1 MNENIHA
8 IDEQES
14 APAECRFAAD
24 IETIFSTA
32 LYKRISN
39 VTIEEPTIRD
49 AFSRFVSDVECGKTF
64 SVIDMLGS
72 AEAVV
77 KGKSIKIN
85 AGAAV
90 YSFDGDSLGDNRF
103 SKFLLNN
110 STSSFFDLLSV
121 QNGIAFDIS
130 CFNDSLVLAQ
140 TVRYLT
146 VLPEKEQS
154 VLKKA
159 EKNGVKLTKV
169 GELLSQNKIIL
180 TDKNDIVKSYDKD
193 SIVFNDGDS
202 ESVSMGIAH
211 LEAFK
216 EGYNAVLS
224 VILCNVV
231 TKNNI
236 VRFGLDGDLNTVCAR
251 ALGFYTAVTYH
262 RSIPLKFVLTLD
274 SSVNVASARPD
285 ICDGDYLY
293 FLKLRNDIN
302 GMTDKI
308 HYGQLH
314 YYLKEKRKNGII
326 KDVLPI
332 RENIQNVINRLC
344 GDSLEYEKLAD
355 LPDNCFGIIVSVG
368 RGESVNGV
376 KLGYFRDN

>member
-1 MNENIHA
+1 MNENINA
-8 IDEQES
+8 VEEQEQ
-14 APAECRFAAD
+14 APAESRFVAD
-24 IETIFSTA
+24 TEAIFSTA
-32 LYKRISN
+32 LYRRITN
-39 VTIEEPTIRD
+39 VTIEEPTIRE
-49 AFSRFVSDVECGKTF
+49 AFSKFVSDVECGKSF
-64 SVIDMLGS
+64 SVIDILGS

-85 AGAAV
+85 AGAVV
-90 YSFDGDSLGDNRF
+90 YSFDGDGLGDDRF
-103 SKFLLNN
+103 SKYLLNN

-121 QNGIAFDIS
+121 HNGLSFDIS
-130 CFNDSLVLAQ
+130 CFNDSLVIAQ
-140 TVRYLT
+140 TARYLT
-146 VLPEKEQS
+146 VLPEKVQRI
-154 VLKKA
+154 LKKA

-169 GELLSQNKIIL
+169 GELLSQNKVII
-180 TDKNDIVKSYDKD
+180 TNINDIVKSYDKA
-193 SIVFNDGDS
+193 SVIFNDGNG
-202 ESVSMGIAH
+202 ESVSMGVAQ
-211 LEAFK
+211 LDAFK

-224 VILCNVV
+224 VILCNAV

-236 VRFGLDGDLNTVCAR
+236 VRFGLDGDLSTVCAR
-251 ALGFYTAVTYH
+251 ALGFYTAMTYH
-262 RSIPLKFVLTLD
+262 RSIPLKCVMTLD
-274 SSVNVASARPD
+274 SSVSVASARPK

-293 FLKLRNDIN
+293 FLKLRNDMN

-314 YYLKEKRKNGII
+314 YYLKEKCKNGII

-332 RENIQNVINRLC
+332 RENIQNVIYRLC

-355 LPDNCFGIIVSVG
+355 VPDDCFGIIVSVG